1 MHKEITE
8 LLGTFIF
15 VLLGVGAAV
24 MAAGSVGA
32 LGIALA
38 IGLAWMAASYITGG
52 HLNPAITFGHLL
64 AGATDVP
71 SCLRLIV
78 AQLVGATAA
87 IYVIT
92 LLAGDTATG
101 ANGFAADSQTMA
113 FSVQAIATCL
123 FVLMS
128 MRVAANKSLAGLG
141 GLVMGLMLA
150 LVVIV
155 AGTAVNPAQSVGSAV
170 FAGGAALDQL
180 WLFVVAPAVGAAVAA
195 LIVKNGLL
203 DAAPAKGKKK

>member
-15 VLLGVGAAV
+15 VLLGIGAAI

-38 IGLAWMAASYITGG
+38 MGLAWMAASYITGG
-52 HLNPAITFGHLL
+52 HLNPAITFGQLL
-64 AGATDVP
+64 AGATDLQ

-78 AQLVGATAA
+78 AQVVGATAA

-101 ANGFAADSQTMA
+101 ANGFAAGSEVTA
-113 FSVQAIATCL
+113 FTLQAIAACL

-128 MRVAANKSLAGLG
+128 MRVAANKSAAGLG
-141 GLVMGLMLA
+141 GLLMGLMLS
-150 LVVIV
+150 LTVIV
-155 AGTAVNPAQSVGSAV
+155 AGTAVNPAQSVGSAI

-180 WLFVVAPAVGAAVAA
+180 WLFIVAPAVGAGVAA
-195 LIVKNGLL
+195 IIVKNGLL
-203 DAAPAKGKKK
+203 DAPAKGKKK

>member
-15 VLLGVGAAV
+15 VLLGIGAAI

-64 AGATDVP
+64 AGTTDLQ
-71 SCLRLIV
+71 SCLRLMV
-78 AQLVGATAA
+78 AQIVGATAA
-87 IYVIT
+87 VYVIT
-92 LLAGDTATG
+92 LLAGDAATG
-101 ANGFAADSQTMA
+101 ANGFAADGQVTA
-113 FSVQAIATCL
+113 FTLQAIATCL
-123 FVLMS
+123 FVLMG
-128 MRVAANKSLAGLG
+128 MRVASNKAAAGLG
-141 GLVMGLMLA
+141 GLIMGLMLS
-150 LVVIV
+150 LIVIV
-155 AGTAVNPAQSVGSAV
+155 AGTAVNPAQSVGSAI

-180 WLFVVAPAVGAAVAA
+180 WLFVVAPAVGAGVAA
-195 LIVKNGLL
+195 MIVKNGLL
-203 DAAPAKGKKK
+203 DPAAPKGKKK